1 MILKKLLPYTRLT
14 ELANRSTIIA
24 VFWILRTGAPWR
36 DLPPDYGDW
45 KNTNR
50 RFCRWR
56 DRGVWAKLFEL
67 LAAEHEYKWLMIDS
81 TFVKVHLHAA
91 GAAGGN
97 QAMGR
102 NKRGLNTKIHMA
114 VDAAGKPVRFIVTS
128 GTVADCSQAKDLIKD
143 TGAKYLLANRGYDT
157 NAIIEAAQNAG
168 MEVIIPPKKSRKIL
182 REYDKNI
189 YKLRHIIE
197 NTFLKL
203 KQWRGIATRYVKNLQ
218 SMIAAIQIRC
228 IALCINYL

>member
-1 MILKKLLPYTRLT
+1 MVNDRCNICKGTS
-14 ELANRSTIIA
+14 ARS
-24 VFWILRTGAPWR
+24 
-36 DLPPDYGDW
+36 
-45 KNTNR
+45 R
-50 RFCRWR
+50 RRWR
-56 DRGVWAKLFEL
+56 QSGDGP
-67 LAAEHEYKWLMIDS
+67 
-81 TFVKVHLHAA
+81 
-91 GAAGGN
+91 
-97 QAMGR
+97 

-143 TGAKYLLANRGYDT
+143 TGAQYLLADRGYDT
-157 NAIIEAAQNAG
+157 NAIIETAQDAG

>member
-1 MILKKLLPYTRLT
+1 MVNDRCNICKGTS
-14 ELANRSTIIA
+14 ARS
-24 VFWILRTGAPWR
+24 RGSGRQSGDGA
-36 DLPPDYGDW
+36 Y
-45 KNTNR
+45 
-50 RFCRWR
+50 
-56 DRGVWAKLFEL
+56 
-67 LAAEHEYKWLMIDS
+67 
-81 TFVKVHLHAA
+81 
-91 GAAGGN
+91 
-97 QAMGR
+97 
-102 NKRGLNTKIHMA
+102 KRGLNTKIHMA

-143 TGAKYLLANRGYDT
+143 TGAKYLVADRGYDT
-157 NAIIEAAQNAG
+157 NAIIETAQVAG
-168 MEVIIPPKKSRKIL
+168 MEVIIAPKKSRKIL

-228 IALCINYL
+228 IALCINSL